1 MSLDSMNP
9 ATAELIRSYPLMSP
23 ADIEQ
28 IVNKAQSA
36 FLAWREINFSERAV
50 KMKKA
55 AEILRSKKVEY
66 AELMADEMGKPLPQ
80 GEAEADKCAWVCD
93 YYAENASKFLSPE
106 IVATDATKSFITFNP
121 LGIVLAV
128 MPWNFP
134 FWQVFRFAAP
144 ALMAGNAGLLKHA
157 ANVTGCALAIEQI
170 FRDAGL
176 PEDLFRALRAGHD
189 QIATLL
195 EHPYIKAATLTGS
208 TPAGKSIASKAG
220 SVMKKTVLELGG
232 SDPYLVLEDA
242 DLESAVDTCVSSRL
256 VNGGQSCIAAKRF
269 IVVEPI
275 AKQFEEMFVA
285 KMKSKRMGNP
295 KESGIDLGPQA
306 KHSLRD
312 DLHRQVQD
320 SIAMGAKLLLGG
332 MVPEDKGAYYP
343 PSVLGNVRKGMP
355 AYDEELFGPVA
366 AIIRVKDE
374 EEAIRVAND
383 SAFGLG
389 AAIFTRDT
397 ARGEKIAADKLEAG
411 CCFVNAFVKSD
422 PRLPFGG

>member
-295 KESGIDLGPQA
+295 KESGID
-306 KHSLRD
+306 
-312 DLHRQVQD
+312 
-320 SIAMGAKLLLGG
+320 
-332 MVPEDKGAYYP
+332 
-343 PSVLGNVRKGMP
+343 
-355 AYDEELFGPVA
+355 
-366 AIIRVKDE
+366 
-374 EEAIRVAND
+374 
-383 SAFGLG
+383 
-389 AAIFTRDT
+389 
-397 ARGEKIAADKLEAG
+397 
-411 CCFVNAFVKSD
+411 
-422 PRLPFGG
+422 